1 MPGRNKLSRGQMA
14 ASIILVVFLAVSA
27 AGFLAWRFLPQQG
40 RLSVVVDTGS
50 LMIVDGGSVRPLPSG
65 SVVVANL
72 LMPVPGGLVESAAA
86 VGAGGRLRLSID
98 AGRAVMAWL
107 HSSRAAA
114 VLRRG
119 KYPVA
124 TLLLLAYTG
133 RGEYMTAVALSPD
146 KMLRMSGVRDPWRL
160 LARSPGA
167 ALREAYVGRT
177 LVLRGL
183 RLTRVDI
190 GAAID
195 RALNQ
200 TLRQLHYHGAFPRGR
215 EKLPQGIEASYVV
228 SNPVLYSLR
237 NSPPKEWYE
246 RILQDSHPA
255 PSSIVKT
262 LWNVYATHFSK
273 TYYIPKTYTLSQVLR
288 FAYLAPTSPNGRAG
302 SSYYLVRTMTEF
314 INNLAAYG
322 ASLPP
327 GFTWRDASYNMPV
340 KDVTIPILCASATYN
355 SNDPNAQYVGAA
367 LSYTLSTTK
376 VVENGLSLFGFI
388 TLGYSRN
395 IKTGRP
401 VYIPA
406 DVKISRPMACIYA
419 PGSVGPGI
427 MGDLVVTL
435 VDVRDAGSYWVVKP
449 AAVFMPSMYIAI
461 DYKSAYSMTYS
472 TVRDPVGSDGFLW
485 AKDYFA
491 TVYDG
496 QATSSGGPIYAD
508 ASVSASAEL
517 SARSGSLVDLFFPGL
532 SNYLNAIGL
541 LGEAYGTYAE
551 LVGAAALGN
560 PYVDLALFMVNLLG
574 ETVHWTVAQA
584 YASQLELQV
593 IVDMYAAPGHST
605 HVTIVKRTI
614 ELGYNTAAEPFRPI
628 LCQYSMSVGYP
639 STPSGPYHP
648 ASRGS
653 AENR

>member
-1 MPGRNKLSRGQMA
+1 MA
-14 ASIILVVFLAVSA
+14 ASAVLVALLAVSA
-27 AGFLAWRFLPQQG
+27 AGLMAWRFLPRQG

-50 LMIVDGGSVRPLPSG
+50 LMIVDGGGVRPLPSG

-72 LMPVPGGLVESAAA
+72 LMPVPGGLAESSAA

-98 AGRAVMAWL
+98 AGHAVGAWL

-119 KYPVA
+119 EYPVA
-124 TLLLLAYTG
+124 TLLLIAYTG
-133 RGEYMTAVALSPD
+133 RGEYMAAVALSPGN
-146 KMLRMSGVRDPWRL
+146 MLRMSGVRDPWRL

-195 RALNQ
+195 RAVNQ

-215 EKLPQGIEASYVV
+215 EKLPQGVEAGYVV
-228 SNPVLYSLR
+228 SNPILYSLR
-237 NSPPKEWYE
+237 DNPPKEWYK
-246 RILQDSHPA
+246 RILQGNRPA
-255 PSSIVKT
+255 PPALVETI
-262 LWNVYATHFSK
+262 WRVYATHFSK

-288 FAYLAPTSPNGRAG
+288 FAYLAPTGSNGRAG

-327 GFTWRDASYNMPV
+327 GFTWRDASYNMPAR
-340 KDVTIPILCASATYN
+340 KVTIPILCASATYN
-355 SNDPNAQYVGAA
+355 NNDPDAGYVTASIKYILLQESA
-367 LSYTLSTTK
+367 EKS
-376 VVENGLSLFGFI
+376 VVNGLSIFGYI
-388 TLGYSRN
+388 TLGRSTREKLSKPYTRSASIN
-395 IKTGRP
+395 NK
-401 VYIPA
+401 V
-406 DVKISRPMACIYA
+406 PMACIYA
-419 PGSVGPGI
+419 PGSVGPGVT
-427 MGDLVVTL
+427 GDLVVTL
-435 VDVRDAGSYWVVKP
+435 VDVKDAGSCWVVKP
-449 AAVFMPSMYIAI
+449 VAVFMPSI
-461 DYKSAYSMTYS
+461 DISIGYRDAYKETYS
-472 TVRDPVGSDGFLW
+472 EVRDPVGAEGFLW

-496 QATSSGGPIYAD
+496 QATSSSPQIYD
-508 ASVSASAEL
+508 DTSVSGSVEL
-517 SARSGSLVDLFFPGL
+517 SARSGSLIDLFFPGL
-532 SNYLNAIGL
+532 SNYLEAIGL
-541 LGEAYGTYAE
+541 LSEAYETYAE

-584 YASQLELQV
+584 YASQLVLSFTAQ
-593 IVDMYAAPGHST
+593 IGGAPSPV

-639 STPSGPYHP
+639 STPSGPYYP
-648 ASRGS
+648 TNK
-653 AENR
+653 AEMGR